1 MKFFYN
7 IGLKAYQ
14 LALKLAA
21 PFNLKAKQML
31 QGRKDVWLKVA
42 EADKDAEYVWVHCA
56 SLGEFEQGRPIIEE
70 LKVRSPKLNVL
81 LTFFSPS
88 GYEIR
93 KNYEGADLVI
103 YLPFDSKKNAERL
116 LSNLNITK
124 AIFVKYEFWYHYLSA
139 LNKYKIPSYIVSAI
153 FRENQTFFKSYGAW
167 YRKMLSYFTTLFV
180 QNESSKQLLST
191 IGVDNVI
198 VAGDT
203 RFDRVA
209 AIVKQ
214 AKDLPEIATFKAGKT
229 VVVGGSTWP
238 KDEEL
243 LIPFINQDKSD
254 TKYIIA
260 AHEVHESHIT
270 AICDGLQ
277 VSYQRYTQ
285 MDKATLAK
293 AKVLVIDTIGVLSS
307 AYRYGEIAYIGG
319 GFGVGIHNT
328 LEAATYGMPVLFGPN
343 YQKFQEAKDLVADHA
358 GFPINDYQELKTQLE
373 TFLNDSN
380 ALSTSSLAA
389 AKYVEKNT
397 GATAL
402 IIEKLQLL

>member
-1 MKFFYN
+1 MKLIYN
-7 IGLKAYQ
+7 IGIKSYQ
-14 LALKLAA
+14 LALNLAA
-21 PFNLKAKQML
+21 PFNQKAKQML
-31 QGRKDVWLKVA
+31 QGRKDVWQKIA
-42 EADKDAEYVWVHCA
+42 EADKNAEYVWVHCA
-56 SLGEFEQGRPIIEE
+56 SLGEFEQGRPVIESY
-70 LKVRSPKLNVL
+70 KSQNPNFKVL

-93 KNYEGADLVI
+93 KNYEGADLII

-116 LSNLNITK
+116 LSELNITK

-139 LNKYKIPSYIVSAI
+139 LKKKNIPTYIVSAI
-153 FRENQTFFKSYGAW
+153 FRENQTFFKSYGGW
-167 YRKMLSYFTTLFV
+167 YRKMLANFTTLFV
-180 QNESSKQLLST
+180 QNEASKALLST
-191 IGVDNVI
+191 IGVDNVA

-214 AKDLPEIATFKAGKT
+214 AKDLPEIATFKNGKT

-243 LIPFINQDKSD
+243 LIPYINQDKTD

-260 AHEVHESHIT
+260 AHEVHESHIKS
-270 AICDGLQ
+270 ICEALK
-277 VSYQRYTQ
+277 VPYQRYMQ
-285 MDKATLAK
+285 MDKTKLAK

-343 YQKFQEAKDLVADHA
+343 YEKFQEAKDLVAEKAAFSIKDFH
-358 GFPINDYQELKTQLE
+358 ELNSYFNIL
-373 TFLNDSN
+373 
-380 ALSTSSLAA
+380 LSDQQSLDEASLAA
-389 AKYVEKNT
+389 AKYVERNT
-397 GATAL
+397 GATEMVL
-402 IIEKLQLL
+402 NSI